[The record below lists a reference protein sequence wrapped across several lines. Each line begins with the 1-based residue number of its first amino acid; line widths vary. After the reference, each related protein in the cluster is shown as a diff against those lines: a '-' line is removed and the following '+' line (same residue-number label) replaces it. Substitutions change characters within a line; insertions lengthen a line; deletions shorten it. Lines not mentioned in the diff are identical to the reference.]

1 MKLPARL
8 LASLLSPLLVAA
20 SAQSI
25 LRGSSDAPPLL
36 ECEEK
41 NQRYYG
47 AWDDAFV
54 CNEADRIIL
63 RRGDSL
69 YSHSMCEDNP
79 PMLMSKTPTLDRTRI
94 IACIPSG
101 GKLWAFLN
109 SRETG
114 AFAIDVNNGQISNF
128 KVPHRTITGAPAP
141 GTRIRSH
148 VAVRHAGSV
157 ILMIEGSDPLTW
169 PGEANNRPVYIWMSL
184 ESGRVVRFP
193 IGWDLRYFSQDQSI
207 AVFAKP
213 PVETFQPGPLQAVT
227 MQTGEYSEV
236 LPDRNAEGYVLFN
249 AEDTPEVKPVYMR
262 RAQMGGK
269 DFFKGFSVN
278 GQILLFNPDLDS
290 IDKTL
295 YPLQTL
301 AIDGFIGFRLHQHGL
316 GPLEPSPLWIM
327 TAEDSAIPE
336 PVAPFVTD
344 FAILKDGNCVFTV
357 TGNGDEL
364 KASSEAFFRAFDD
377 KSVWNVLDGV
387 SRLPELE
394 REFAGKSFVEDR
406 IKVRLIKS
414 LGTRSPIVLCLF
426 QHDRR
431 DWRALAEGKRLKT
444 ELWGRAVILTSKG
457 ERCMTSL
464 FREERAPDMIWLHS
478 TGRLFTGVTE
488 GAVIHLYAR
497 DINLPLDPD

>member
-25 LRGSSDAPPLL
+25 LRGSSEAPPLL

-79 PMLMSKTPTLDRTRI
+79 PMAMSKTPTLDRTQI

-114 AFAIDVNNGQISNF
+114 AFAIDINSGQISNF
-128 KVPHRTITGAPAP
+128 KVPHRTIADAPAP

-157 ILMIEGSDPLTW
+157 ILMIEGGNPQTW
-169 PGEANNRPVYIWMSL
+169 PREANNHPVYFWMSL

-193 IGWDLRYFSQDQSI
+193 IGWDLEYFSQDQHTAI
-207 AVFAKP
+207 FATP
-213 PVETFQPGPLQAVT
+213 QPEAFQPRPLQAVT
-227 MQTGEYSEV
+227 MQTGEYSDV
-236 LPDRNAEGYVLFN
+236 VPDRNAEGYVVGG
-249 AEDTPEVKPVYMR
+249 TQEVQPVYMHR
-262 RAQMGGK
+262 PPMRSRA
-269 DFFKGFSVN
+269 FFKGLSVN
-278 GQILLFNPDLDS
+278 GRVLLFNRDLDKS
-290 IDKTL
+290 DKTF
-295 YPLQTL
+295 YPLQTME
-301 AIDGFIGFRLHQHGL
+301 IDGFIGFRLHHTAL
-316 GPLEPSPLWIM
+316 VPREPSPLWLM
-327 TAEDSAIPE
+327 RAEDPAIPE
-336 PVAPFVTD
+336 RVAPLVTD
-344 FAILKDGNCVFTV
+344 FAILKDGNCVYTV
-357 TGNGDEL
+357 TGNGDEH
-364 KASSEAFFRAFDD
+364 KASSEVFFRAFDD
-377 KSVWNVLDGV
+377 KSTWNVLDGV
-387 SRLPELE
+387 PRLPEIE
-394 REFAGKSFVEDR
+394 QEFAGKSFVEDR
-406 IKVRLIKS
+406 MKVRLIKGF
-414 LGTRSPIVLCLF
+414 GTRSPIVLCLF

-464 FREERAPDMIWLHS
+464 FREEPAPDMIWLHS